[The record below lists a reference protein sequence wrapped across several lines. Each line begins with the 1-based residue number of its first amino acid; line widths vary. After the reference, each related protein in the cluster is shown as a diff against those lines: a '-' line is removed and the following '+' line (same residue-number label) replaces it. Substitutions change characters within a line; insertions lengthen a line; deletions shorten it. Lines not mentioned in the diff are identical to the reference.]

1 MSYTRTF
8 TKAIPVSGT
17 VTVSYPASSHGGVKT
32 ASYSELVPVTV
43 KVFVN
48 TDAFDQ
54 SVDKAALSTDGLTG
68 AVTAMDLAQRQ
79 EIEQSGKKIAK
90 KLTDGFYGLIS
101 NDLTMQKASEKTVL
115 QAKFALLMNLSK
127 DMKQKHERVNDDL
140 AKLQRHY
147 AKIFDNLNDE
157 LKKRLSRLDDKAF
170 YLSDHIKQD
179 VLVNPYVSSASANMI
194 SASETADLNHLI
206 ILGRTRDSIHKVMN
220 RIGETVDM
228 TRDFNASIASVL
240 SPDSVGTIGK
250 EYIPV
255 VYCRDCD
262 VSRAY
267 VSQVDHEEEMV
278 SAVQSHMDAAEEE
291 SWKTMDD
298 ETAARIEQPLMKM
311 IEDDA
316 AHSENSQR
324 VYELMMKMWNHDKA
338 VMKNV

>member
-1 MSYTRTF
+1 M
-8 TKAIPVSGT
+8 
-17 VTVSYPASSHGGVKT
+17 
-32 ASYSELVPVTV
+32 
-43 KVFVN
+43 
-48 TDAFDQ
+48 
-54 SVDKAALSTDGLTG
+54 
-68 AVTAMDLAQRQ
+68 
-79 EIEQSGKKIAK
+79 
-90 KLTDGFYGLIS
+90 
-101 NDLTMQKASEKTVL
+101 
-115 QAKFALLMNLSK
+115 
-127 DMKQKHERVNDDL
+127 
-140 AKLQRHY
+140 
-147 AKIFDNLNDE
+147 
-157 LKKRLSRLDDKAF
+157 
-170 YLSDHIKQD
+170 
-179 VLVNPYVSSASANMI
+179 
-194 SASETADLNHLI
+194 
-206 ILGRTRDSIHKVMN
+206 GRTRDSIHKVMN